1 VTVTEPPK
9 SPLARM
15 LRPVRLDAPT
25 ATSFARGGLY
35 STVGLVAQGIL
46 RFATSFLVGHIA
58 GKTVLGVVATAIATS
73 LTLAL
78 LWPTTTGS
86 AASKFLARA
95 RGEQSPERAH
105 AAAAHLRMRTLQTG
119 ILLGAVSVPIW
130 VLIDAGSWVDA
141 LCVAAL
147 TITYSGYSFTRG
159 IQFGAG
165 QVPRATMWDVTSV
178 VLGLAGLVVLLLAG
192 VRNTALVLPLVAT
205 YGLYT
210 LASWPYAGRGKPER
224 PLRRELD
231 AFVALGAIGSLA
243 STGFLQLSQVAAK
256 LTAGDTDA
264 GQYASAI
271 ALATPASLLAASLT
285 LVLLPSMSEAV
296 GRKDL
301 SAFRARTD
309 NTTRALAV
317 MLVAVFGAIMVCSR
331 LIVGIVWGAKFAGA
345 EKLLPVLAAA
355 VLATNLCVAS
365 VNALNS
371 RSQRGMVINTF
382 AGITGMLVGA
392 MIWVLVAPHLG
403 LAGVALGYL
412 CGTVVIA
419 SVPITVVWRQ
429 DGHRWGLVYGKVLV
443 GVLIAGAL
451 VVAEHA
457 WDLPL
462 ALDLGFAVAFLA
474 VWWALNRAEV
484 ARLPIPRPWRRGR
497 RS

>member
-1 VTVTEPPK
+1 MTVAEGKRGT
-9 SPLARM
+9 LARM

-25 ATSFARGGLY
+25 STSLARGGVY
-35 STVGLVAQGIL
+35 STIGLVAQGLL
-46 RFATSFLVGHIA
+46 RFATAFLVGHLA

-95 RGEQSPERAH
+95 RGEENVERAH
-105 AAAAHLRMRTLQTG
+105 ATAAHLRMRTLQAG
-119 ILLGAVSVPIW
+119 ILLGAVSLPVW
-130 VLIDAGSWVDA
+130 VLIDAGSWPDA

-147 TITYSGYSFTRG
+147 TMAYSGYSFTRG
-159 IQFGAG
+159 VQFGAG
-165 QVPRATMWDVTSV
+165 QVPRATLWDVTSV

-192 VRNTALVLPLVAT
+192 VRSIALVLPLVAT
-205 YGLYT
+205 YTLYT
-210 LASWPYAGRGKPER
+210 LACWPYAGRGRPER

-231 AFVALGAIGSLA
+231 GFVLLGAVGSLA

-256 LTAGDTDA
+256 LSAGDADA
-264 GQYASAI
+264 GMYASAI

-309 NTTRALAV
+309 TATRGLAV
-317 MLVAVFGAIMVCSR
+317 LLVAIFGAIMVCSR
-331 LIVGIVWGAKFAGA
+331 LIVGVIWGPEFAGA

-355 VLATNLCVAS
+355 VLATNLCVAC

-371 RSQRGMVINTF
+371 RSQRGMVVNT
-382 AGITGMLVGA
+382 AASIIGMLVGA
-392 MIWVLVAPHLG
+392 AIWLLAAPPLG

-412 CGTVVIA
+412 CGSVVIA
-419 SVPITVVWRQ
+419 TIPIAVVWRQ
-429 DGHRWGLVYGKVLV
+429 DGHRWGLVYGKVLL
-443 GVLIAGAL
+443 GVLLAGGL
-451 VVAEHA
+451 VVGEHA
-457 WDLPL
+457 LHLPL
-462 ALDLGFAVAFLA
+462 LLDPVVTLGFLV

>member
-1 VTVTEPPK
+1 VTVAEGK
-9 SPLARM
+9 LGGM

-25 ATSFARGGLY
+25 STSFARGGLY
-35 STVGLVAQGIL
+35 STIGLVAQGIL
-46 RFATSFLVGHIA
+46 RFATSFLVGHLA

-95 RGEQSPERAH
+95 RGEDNLERAH
-105 AAAAHLRMRTLQTG
+105 ATAAHLRMRTLQAG

-130 VLIDAGSWVDA
+130 LLIDAGSWPDA

-147 TITYSGYSFTRG
+147 TIAYSGYSFTRG

-165 QVPRATMWDVTSV
+165 QVPRATLWDVTSV
-178 VLGLAGLVVLLLAG
+178 AIGLAGLVVLLLAG
-192 VRNTALVLPLVAT
+192 VRNIALVLPLVAT

-210 LASWPYAGRGKPER
+210 LAGWPYAGRGKPER
-224 PLRRELD
+224 TLRRELD
-231 AFVALGAIGSLA
+231 GFVALGAIGSLA

-296 GRKDL
+296 GRNDL
-301 SAFRARTD
+301 SAFKARTD
-309 NTTRALAV
+309 GATRGLAV
-317 MLVAVFGAIMVCSR
+317 ALVAIFGAIMVGSR
-331 LIVGIVWGAKFAGA
+331 LIVGVVWGEKFAGA

-355 VLATNLCVAS
+355 VLAINLCVAS

-371 RSQRGMVINTF
+371 RSQRGMVINTVASF
-382 AGITGMLVGA
+382 TGMGVGVVL
-392 MIWVLVAPHLG
+392 WVVVAPHLG

-412 CGTVVIA
+412 CGTVVTAIIP
-419 SVPITVVWRQ
+419 VVTVWRR
-429 DGHRWGLVYGKVLV
+429 DGHRWGLLYGKVLL
-443 GVLIAGAL
+443 GVLLAGGL
-451 VVAEHA
+451 VVAEHL
-457 WDLPL
+457 WRLPL
-462 ALDLGFAVAFLA
+462 LLDPVFALGFLV

>member
-1 VTVTEPPK
+1 VTVTDK
-9 SPLARM
+9 TQAPLARM
-15 LRPVRLDAPT
+15 LRPVRLDRPVS
-25 ATSFARGGLY
+25 TSLARGGVY
-35 STVGLVAQGIL
+35 STIGLVAQGLL

-58 GKTVLGVVATAIATS
+58 GKSVLGVVASAIATS

-95 RGEQSPERAH
+95 RGEQADDVVRAT
-105 AAAAHLRMRTLQTG
+105 AAHLRMRTMQTG
-119 ILLGAVSVPIW
+119 ILLGAVSLPIW
-130 VLIDAGSWVDA
+130 VLIDAGSWPDA
-141 LCVAAL
+141 VCVAAL

-165 QVPRATMWDVTSV
+165 QVQRATMWDVTSV
-178 VLGLAGLVVLLLAG
+178 VVGLAGLVVLLLAG

-210 LASWPYAGRGKPER
+210 VASWPYHARGRPQR
-224 PLRRELD
+224 ALRRELD
-231 AFVALGAIGSLA
+231 GFVVLGAVGSLA

-256 LTAGDTDA
+256 LSAGDAEA

-309 NTTRALAV
+309 NATRGLAV
-317 MLVAVFGAIMVCSR
+317 TMVAIFGSIMVCSR

-345 EKLLPVLAAA
+345 ERLLPVLAVA

-371 RSQRGMVINTF
+371 RSQRGMLINTVCAIF
-382 AGITGMLVGA
+382 GMSLGIAL
-392 MIWVLVAPHLG
+392 WVLLAPHLS
-403 LAGVALGYL
+403 LAGVAIGYL
-412 CGTVVIA
+412 CGTVTIA
-419 SVPITVVWRQ
+419 TVPVVLVWRR
-429 DGHRWGLVYGKVLV
+429 DGHHWGLLFAKVLV
-443 GVLIAGAL
+443 GVLIAAGL
-451 VVAEHA
+451 VVAQQLA
-457 WDLPL
+457 GLPL
-462 ALDLGFAVAFLA
+462 WLDPVLALAFLV

-484 ARLPIPRPWRRGR
+484 ARLPIPRPWRRK
-497 RS
+497 

>member
-1 VTVTEPPK
+1 MAEGK
-9 SPLARM
+9 HGM

-25 ATSFARGGLY
+25 STSLARGGLY
-35 STVGLVAQGIL
+35 STIGLVAQGIL
-46 RFATSFLVGHIA
+46 RFATSILVGHLA

-95 RGEQSPERAH
+95 RGEENVERAH
-105 AAAAHLRMRTLQTG
+105 ATAAHLRMRTLQAG

-130 VLIDAGSWVDA
+130 VLIDAGSWPDA

-147 TITYSGYSFTRG
+147 TIAYSGYSFTRG

-165 QVPRATMWDVTSV
+165 QVPRATFWDVTSV
-178 VLGLAGLVVLLLAG
+178 ALGLAGLVVLLLAG
-192 VRNTALVLPLVAT
+192 VRNTALVLPLVVT

-210 LASWPYAGRGKPER
+210 LAGWPYAGHGKPER
-224 PLRRELD
+224 TLRRELD
-231 AFVALGAIGSLA
+231 GFVALGAIGSLA

-271 ALATPASLLAASLT
+271 TLATPASLLAVSLT

-296 GRKDL
+296 GRNDL
-301 SAFRARTD
+301 STFRARTD
-309 NTTRALAV
+309 GATRGLAV
-317 MLVAVFGAIMVCSR
+317 TLVAIFGAIMVCSR
-331 LIVGIVWGAKFAGA
+331 LIVGVVWGEKFAGA

-371 RSQRGMVINTF
+371 RSQRGMVINTVASF
-382 AGITGMLVGA
+382 TGLGVGA
-392 MIWVLVAPHLG
+392 VLWVLLAPHLG

-419 SVPITVVWRQ
+419 TIPVSTVWRR
-429 DGHRWGLVYGKVLV
+429 DGHRWGLVYGKVLL
-443 GVLIAGAL
+443 GVLLAGGL
-451 VVAEHA
+451 VVAEHV
-457 WDLPL
+457 WRLPL
-462 ALDLGFAVAFLA
+462 LLDPVFALGFLV
-474 VWWALNRAEV
+474 VWWALNRTEV
-484 ARLPIPRPWRRGR
+484 ARLPIPRPLRRGR

>member
-1 VTVTEPPK
+1 MTVTEPPRGT
-9 SPLARM
+9 LARM

-25 ATSFARGGLY
+25 STSLARGGLY
-35 STVGLVAQGIL
+35 STIGLVAQGLL

-95 RGEQSPERAH
+95 RGEQNPERAH
-105 AAAAHLRMRTLQTG
+105 ATAAHLRMRTLQTG

-130 VLIDAGSWVDA
+130 VLIDAGSWLDA

-147 TITYSGYSFTRG
+147 TIAYSGYSFTRG

-165 QVPRATMWDVTSV
+165 QVPRATLWDVTSV
-178 VLGLAGLVVLLLAG
+178 ALGLAGLVVLLLAG
-192 VRNTALVLPLVAT
+192 VRSTALVLPLVAT

-210 LASWPYAGRGKPER
+210 IAGWPYAGRGKPER

-231 AFVALGAIGSLA
+231 GFVALGAIGSLA

-296 GRKDL
+296 GRDDL
-301 SAFRARTD
+301 SAFRTRTD
-309 NTTRALAV
+309 NVTRGLAV
-317 MLVAVFGAIMVCSR
+317 MLVAAFGAIMVCSR
-331 LIVGIVWGAKFAGA
+331 LIVGVIWGPQYAGA

-371 RSQRGMVINTF
+371 RSQRGMLINTIASF
-382 AGITGMLVGA
+382 TGMFVGVV
-392 MIWVLVAPHLG
+392 IWVLVAPRLG

-412 CGTVVIA
+412 CGSVVIA
-419 SVPITVVWRQ
+419 TIPIATVWRK
-429 DGHRWGLVYGKVLV
+429 DGHKWGLVYGKVLL
-443 GVLIAGAL
+443 GVLLAGGL

-457 WDLPL
+457 WHLPL
-462 ALDLGFAVAFLA
+462 VFDVVFAAAFLA
-474 VWWALNRAEV
+474 VWWVLNRAEV

>member
-1 VTVTEPPK
+1 MTDQRG
-9 SPLARM
+9 LIGRM
-15 LRPVRLDAPT
+15 LRPVKLDEPT
-25 ATSFARGGLY
+25 STSLARGGVY
-35 STVGLVAQGIL
+35 STIGLVAQGLL

-58 GKTVLGVVATAIATS
+58 GKSVLGVVASAIATS

-95 RGEQSPERAH
+95 RGQEERELGQAT
-105 AAAAHLRMRTLQTG
+105 AAHLRMRTLQTG
-119 ILLGAVSVPIW
+119 IFLGAVSVPIW
-130 VLIDAGSWVDA
+130 VLIDAGSWADA

-178 VLGLAGLVVLLLAG
+178 TIGLAGLVVLLLAG

-210 LASWPYAGRGKPER
+210 VAGWPFHARGKPER

-231 AFVALGAIGSLA
+231 GFVALGAVGTLA

-285 LVLLPSMSEAV
+285 LVLLPSMSEAW
-296 GRKDL
+296 GRGDVE
-301 SAFRARTD
+301 AFRARTD
-309 NTTRALAV
+309 RATRGLAV
-317 MLVAVFGAIMVCSR
+317 MLVAIFGSIMVCSR
-331 LIVGIVWGAKFAGA
+331 LIVGVIWGSKFAGA

-371 RSQRGMVINTF
+371 RSQRGMMINTVSSL
-382 AGITGMLVGA
+382 AGMLVGA
-392 MIWVLVAPHLG
+392 VLWVVVAPHLG

-412 CGTVVIA
+412 CGTVTIA
-419 SVPITVVWRQ
+419 SIPIAVVWRK
-429 DGHRWGLVYGKVLV
+429 DGHRWGLVYGKVV
-443 GVLIAGAL
+443 IGL
-451 VVAEHA
+451 VVATGLVLVEHETG
-457 WDLPL
+457 LSIL
-462 ALDLGFAVAFLA
+462 LDPVFMVGFLA
-474 VWWALNRAEV
+474 VWWALNRAEF
-484 ARLPIPRPWRRGR
+484 ARLPRPRLRR
-497 RS
+497 